1 MIGCKKIF
9 PVLLL
14 IGLFIFPVHAEEEA
28 EIITDDVYILSEEVL
43 EFDDD
48 VYILSE
54 EGEVLEE
61 SVSLKESD
69 ILDDFDEIIV
79 STQDKEI
86 EEQEPE
92 FKLTEDEAKLIAQVT
107 WNESGNQSELGKR
120 LVIDT
125 VLNRVEH
132 SKFPDSVSSVI
143 HQPNQY
149 SDYSSKVHDD
159 ILELVYDEASE
170 RTNTEVIFFQ
180 CKSHSSYGEPLLVE
194 GAHYFNSLK
203 EACDE

>member
-1 MIGCKKIF
+1 MIGCNNDRFFIV
-9 PVLLL
+9 PVILLL
-14 IGLFIFPVHAEEEA
+14 TVFIFTVHAEEEIA
-28 EIITDDVYILSEEVL
+28 EIEE
-43 EFDDD
+43 DI
-48 VYILSE
+48 YILSE
-54 EGEVLEE
+54 EGEKLED
-61 SVSLKESD
+61 SISLKETN
-69 ILDDFDEIIV
+69 ILDDFDEIILA
-79 STQDKEI
+79 TQDEETEEI
-86 EEQEPE
+86 EEPE
-92 FKLTEDEAKLIAQVT
+92 FELTEDEAKLIAQVT

-149 SDYSSKVHDD
+149 SDHSSKVYDD

-170 RTNTEVIFFQ
+170 RTNKKVIFFQ
-180 CKSHSSYGEPLLVE
+180 CKSHSSYGDPLPVE
-194 GAHYFNSLK
+194 AAHYFNSLK